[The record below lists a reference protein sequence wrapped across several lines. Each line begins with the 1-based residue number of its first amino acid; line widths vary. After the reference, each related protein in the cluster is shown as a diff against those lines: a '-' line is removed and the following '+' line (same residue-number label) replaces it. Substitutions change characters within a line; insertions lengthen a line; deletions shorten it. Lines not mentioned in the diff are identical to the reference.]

1 MADNMFGYI
10 IKNKMAQVPDEGTMA
25 IKKQKANT
33 HKADLAHKAY
43 QGIRQ
48 MLFFNEILPGQKIK
62 YQDLADRIG
71 VSITPVIHALKW
83 LEFKHVVRHEA
94 NRGYFVNEVSLKE
107 IKEIYD
113 SRILLEVALVPEI
126 VAHSDAEAMDRLQQM
141 LAEYRTAVEGE
152 DYFNRLMSDM
162 KFHLTLAAISQ
173 CQIQVRMLQELFDM
187 LLLKYTRNLVLL
199 GIMDSSLHEH
209 GQILDALKT
218 TDPDKLQNAL
228 SDHLNHVRGH
238 IISGFKKMFVHKR
251 QPMVDLT
258 DFL

>member
-1 MADNMFGYI
+1 MAG
-10 IKNKMAQVPDEGTMA
+10 
-25 IKKQKANT
+25 KKQRANA

-83 LEFKHVVRHEA
+83 LEFKNIVRHEA

-113 SRILLEVALVPEI
+113 SRLLLEVALVPEI
-126 VAHSDAEAMDRLQQM
+126 VAHSDDEAEDRLRQM
-141 LAEYRTAVEGE
+141 QDEYRAAVEAE
-152 DYFNRLMSDM
+152 DYFNRLMTDM

-199 GIMDSSLHEH
+199 GIMDSSPQEH
-209 GQILDALKT
+209 GQIFDALIAKN
-218 TDPDKLQNAL
+218 PDRLEKSL
-228 SDHLNHVRGH
+228 SNHLTHVRGH

-251 QPMVDLT
+251 APMVDLA
-258 DFL
+258 DLL